1 VQRLPVTFCLT
12 WLLWISAFAPMGS
25 GQQIG
30 PPSASNRTT
39 TDLATRTSKV
49 ADDGPAVTLKDGRL
63 SVRAQNRSLRSLT
76 DEISTKAGVPIVIS
90 ERVGSQL
97 VSVNFKNLP
106 LDEGL
111 RQILNKQ
118 DAFFFYGVDE
128 QEPSSLK
135 VVWVYPKGKGRGI
148 APVPAEKWASTKD
161 VEAMFADRDP
171 DVRGRA
177 IETLVERKR
186 EAALQAVLK
195 ALQDNSDQVRARALY
210 GALKAGVQ
218 VSDGVLSNLAVNDPS
233 ADVRLLALQ
242 GLANGPDARVVAERA
257 VDDPNEPVRVQA
269 REILARL
276 DDEAKQ
282 AEQPNQP
289 SGDEQEPSQPPQSQ

>member
-1 VQRLPVTFCLT
+1 
-12 WLLWISAFAPMGS
+12 
-25 GQQIG
+25 
-30 PPSASNRTT
+30 
-39 TDLATRTSKV
+39 
-49 ADDGPAVTLKDGRL
+49 
-63 SVRAQNRSLRSLT
+63 
-76 DEISTKAGVPIVIS
+76 
-90 ERVGSQL
+90 
-97 VSVNFKNLP
+97 
-106 LDEGL
+106 
-111 RQILNKQ
+111 
-118 DAFFFYGVDE
+118 
-128 QEPSSLK
+128 
-135 VVWVYPKGKGRGI
+135 
-148 APVPAEKWASTKD
+148 VPAEKWASTKD

-282 AEQPNQP
+282 SEQPNQP